1 MVTIQVTEKQAKE
14 MYNSGIDSLKSI
26 AESNFPELFHK
37 EKEWNNIGFIKGFY
51 ISDFS
56 NVYEIKDS
64 AYKASL
70 HNKNTFPTKK
80 EAESALAL
88 SQLLQWRD
96 KANGEKLHEWAD
108 FTNKNQFKCTI
119 ISIKNKISQSNYTSL
134 FHQLSFKTS
143 KIRDQFMKDHETLLK
158 TYFMID

>member
-1 MVTIQVTEKQAKE
+1 MTTIQVTEEQAKE

-37 EKEWNNIGFIKGFY
+37 EKKWLDIGYLHGFY
-51 ISDFS
+51 IKNDCTIQECEKGFS
-56 NVYEIKDS
+56 LEEG
-64 AYKASL
+64 
-70 HNKNTFPTKK
+70 KNMFPTKR

-108 FTNKNQFKCTI
+108 FTCSI
-119 ISIKNKISQSNYTSL
+119 IVK
-134 FHQLSFKTS
+134 HQIECMENNLEKKSFNFTFNSLSFKTP
-143 KIRDQFMKDHETLLK
+143 KIRDQFIKDHETLLK